1 MARLPL
7 IAQPF
12 VVSKSSPAGIL
23 HNGVSILDTN
33 GITQPPD
40 RFCAAPKV
48 SELPI
53 GIQIGG
59 VPDNMIMDAL
69 QSLLLLKAVQAGD
82 FFGRG
87 CAYADISQLP
97 THLCQPDAGHR
108 RRY

>member
-69 QSLLLLKAVQAGD
+69 QSLLLSKE
-82 FFGRG
+82 
-87 CAYADISQLP
+87 I
-97 THLCQPDAGHR
+97 
-108 RRY
+108 